1 MTDTDLEFRPHVP
14 YATPPPIRVGDPIAA
29 RGYAWPEARDGGVIY
44 VGIDPGQ
51 RGAIGGVR
59 VALPGPRQAPRL
71 VAGVVC
77 HAGGP
82 DGYQAGARHL
92 DARRA
97 ALAIE
102 HVVAA
107 LGPAAHV
114 LVGLEA
120 LGRRPG
126 EGVVSTS
133 TAGQAWGVWQA
144 VLALRGWTARTVQ
157 TQAVDRVLGLQPVG
171 RQARKMLVV
180 YSTVEVLAGATHVAP
195 AAWRQVLTPTRARTI
210 SDGAADALWI
220 ALGLARG
227 L

>member
-1 MTDTDLEFRPHVP
+1 MNHDEYTPHTP
-14 YATPPPIRVGDPIAA
+14 YTTQPPIRVGDPIAA
-29 RGYAWPEARDGGVIY
+29 RGYAWPEARDGGVTY

-51 RGAIGGVR
+51 RGAVAGVR
-59 VALPGPRQAPRL
+59 VALPGPRQAAR
-71 VAGVVC
+71 VVCGVVC
-77 HAGGP
+77 HASGP
-82 DGYQAGARHL
+82 DGYQGGERHL

-107 LGPAAHV
+107 LGPASHV
-114 LVGLEA
+114 LVALEA
-120 LGRRPG
+120 LGKRPG

-171 RQARKMLVV
+171 RDARKMLVV
-180 YSTVEVLAGATHVAP
+180 YSAVQVLSGATNVDP
-195 AAWRQVLTPTRARTI
+195 ASWRRVLTPTRARTI

-220 ALGLARG
+220 ALAMARG

>member
-1 MTDTDLEFRPHVP
+1 MPMLLCW
-14 YATPPPIRVGDPIAA
+14 PPPLGRTRWSRWGA
-29 RGYAWPEARDGGVIY
+29 RESAR
-44 VGIDPGQ
+44 
-51 RGAIGGVR
+51 A
-59 VALPGPRQAPRL
+59 
-71 VAGVVC
+71 
-77 HAGGP
+77 
-82 DGYQAGARHL
+82 AGARCERFVCGAVRVGWQSQGIAQRL
-92 DARRA
+92 PG
-97 ALAIE
+97 
-102 HVVAA
+102 
-107 LGPAAHV
+107 LGHAHKEFI
-114 LVGLEA
+114 GLEA
-120 LGRRPG
+120 RESDPG
-126 EGVVSTS
+126 EGEVLTK

-171 RQARKMLVV
+171 RQARKMLVI